1 MNDVSVSDVRVQD
14 LWRRDVPLQHLRVR
28 DVPVKA
34 VCLPNVCLQIF
45 SRLKCPCK
53 GCFCK
58 SCHFAFVQK
67 VIMWDLCLQNSVQ
80 DVLLRD
86 SRLQDVHLRNVC
98 KPNAHVR
105 DVFIQNF
112 HEIYVSFKMSAC
124 CMSVCKN
131 SVLR

>member
-1 MNDVSVSDVRVQD
+1 MCSGS
-14 LWRRDVPLQHLRVR
+14 LAAGCPFAASSCAGCPGTSGLS
-28 DVPVKA
+28 A
-34 VCLPNVCLQIF
+34 ECLFTDF

-53 GCFCK
+53 GCLCK
-58 SCHFAFVQK
+58 SCHFAFVRN
-67 VIMWDLCLQNSVQ
+67 VIMRDLSLQDSVQ

-86 SRLQDVHLRNVC
+86 YRLQDVHLRNVC
-98 KPNAHVR
+98 KPNVHMR
-105 DVFIQNF
+105 DVSIQNV

>member
-1 MNDVSVSDVRVQD
+1 M
-14 LWRRDVPLQHLRVR
+14 R
-28 DVPVKA
+28 DVPVQA
-34 VCLPNVCLQIF
+34 VYLSNVCSQIV

-53 GCFCK
+53 GCLCK
-58 SCHFAFVQK
+58 SCHFAFVLK
-67 VIMWDLCLQNSVQ
+67 VIMRDLCLQDSVQ

-86 SRLQDVHLRNVC
+86 YRLQDVHLRNVS
-98 KPNAHVR
+98 KRNVHMR

>member
-1 MNDVSVSDVRVQD
+1 
-14 LWRRDVPLQHLRVR
+14 
-28 DVPVKA
+28 
-34 VCLPNVCLQIF
+34 
-45 SRLKCPCK
+45 
-53 GCFCK
+53 
-58 SCHFAFVQK
+58 
-67 VIMWDLCLQNSVQ
+67 MWDLCLQNSVQ

>member
-1 MNDVSVSDVRVQD
+1 M
-14 LWRRDVPLQHLRVR
+14 R
-28 DVPVKA
+28 DVPVQA
-34 VCLPNVCLQIF
+34 VCLSNVCLQIV

-53 GCFCK
+53 GCCVRVVT
-58 SCHFAFVQK
+58 AFVRN
-67 VIMWDLCLQNSVQ
+67 VIMRDLCLQDSVQ

-86 SRLQDVHLRNVC
+86 YRLQYVHLRNVS
-98 KPNAHVR
+98 KRNVHMR